1 MKPAIIL
8 RDLWWR
14 YPAFTGKLNPWAL
27 QGVDLEIEAGEFVA
41 LTGPSGAGK
50 TTLCSIIAGIIP
62 HAIKVPYGQVNNYW
76 RGSVEVL
83 GEPVT
88 YLEGEGSQAAIRGRG
103 VLSPRVGLVMQ
114 DPENQFL
121 RMSVL
126 HEVALGMQIL
136 QLPASEIE
144 ARAREA
150 LKMVNLEHLW
160 PRASLTHP
168 ADLSGGQKQRVAL
181 ASFLAMRPE
190 ILVLDE
196 PTSDLDPVGKREV
209 MAAVKSLKEQY
220 GLTVILVEHNPE
232 VIMEFADR
240 VILLDEG
247 RIHYTAP
254 PAVFYNRVDELER
267 HGVMVPEAIRVL
279 HAAGCP
285 LEDHAPVT
293 VQGAAARLAPRLQSM
308 PVPRPDPPPPRGE
321 AVIRVEEV
329 EQSYPDGTV
338 ALKGVTLQIYR
349 GEFLALLGAN
359 GSGKTT
365 LSKVLCGIYPLS
377 KGKAE
382 VLGLDIR
389 SKKVRSQLPRYVGYV
404 FQNPEHQIF
413 TRSVFDDV
421 AYGLRHMGLP
431 EEEIKRRVARALEI
445 VGLSELAEED
455 PLFLGKG
462 QKQRLAVASIVAMEP
477 EILIVDEPT
486 TGQDYRMSANIMTL
500 LQELNLQGTTL
511 IVITHD
517 MSLVTTYCPRSV
529 VLREGRV
536 VFDGDTRDLFSSPD
550 LVEEALLYPPQAVQL
565 TWEIQKLKPEWPS
578 LISVK
583 EWEQVLSS
591 GEAKLNENWS

>member
-1 MKPAIIL
+1 MKPAIVI

-14 YPAFTGKLNPWAL
+14 YPAFTGRLNPWAL
-27 QGVDLEIEAGEFVA
+27 QGIDLEIETGEFVA

-62 HAIKVPYGQVNNYW
+62 HAIKLPYGQVANYW

-83 GEPVT
+83 GETVT
-88 YLEGEGSQAAIRGRG
+88 CLEGEDSKAVIKGRG

-126 HEVALGMQIL
+126 HEVALGLQIL
-136 QLPASEIE
+136 ELPAAEIE
-144 ARAREA
+144 ARALEA

-160 PRASLTHP
+160 PRAALIHP

-190 ILVLDE
+190 ILILDE
-196 PTSDLDPVGKREV
+196 PTSDLDPVGKREI
-209 MAAVKSLKEQY
+209 MAAVKSLRDRY

-232 VIMEFADR
+232 VITEFADR
-240 VILLDEG
+240 VILIDEG
-247 RIHYTAP
+247 RICYTAP
-254 PAVFYNRVDELER
+254 PVTFYNQVDKLEQ
-267 HGVMVPEAIRVL
+267 HGVMVPEVVRVL
-279 HAAGCP
+279 RAAGWRPGDHLP
-285 LEDHAPVT
+285 LTA
-293 VQGAAARLAPRLQSM
+293 QGAANLLAPHLTSM
-308 PVPRPDPPPPRGE
+308 PVPNLKASPQKGE
-321 AVIRVEEV
+321 TIIKVEGLQ
-329 EQSYPDGTV
+329 QSYADGTL
-338 ALKGVTLQIYR
+338 ALKKVNLEVHR

-377 KGKAE
+377 KGRAE

-389 SKKVRSQLPRYVGYV
+389 SKKVLSQLPRYVGYV

-413 TRSVFDDV
+413 TRSVFEDV

-431 EEEIKRRVARALEI
+431 EKEIKSRVARALEI
-445 VGLSELAEED
+445 VGLSEVAEED

-462 QKQRLAVASIVAMEP
+462 QKQRLAVASIVAMQP

-486 TGQDYRMSANIMTL
+486 TGQDYRMSANIMAL

-536 VFDGDTRDLFSSPD
+536 VFDGATRDLFSNPAT
-550 LVEEALLYPPQAVQL
+550 VEEALLYPPQAVQL
-565 TWEIQKLKPEWPS
+565 TW
-578 LISVK
+578 
-583 EWEQVLSS
+583 
-591 GEAKLNENWS
+591 